1 MEEIW
6 KDIPN
11 CDGMYKIS
19 NHGRIKSLKNNK
31 ERILKTL
38 NNGKNHSYIV
48 LNNKSY
54 SINKLHTLVF
64 YKEIRDSKNKKL

>member
-11 CDGMYKIS
+11 FDGVYKIS

-31 ERILKTL
+31 ERILKPL
-38 NNGKNHSYIV
+38 NNGRDYYYV
-48 LNNKSY
+48 FLNNKSF

-64 YKEIRDSKNKKL
+64 YKEIRDSKNK